1 MPSIF
6 EGFPVSLVESQAAG
20 IKAIVSKNITDSV
33 SVIPGL
39 IKFLKINDSDL
50 GEWVENI
57 LKSVNYKREDTR
69 EKLTEKGFNIEIE
82 AKKLRDRYDK
92 LIEVANDNKSL

>member
-1 MPSIF
+1 MI
-6 EGFPVSLVESQAAG
+6 
-20 IKAIVSKNITDSV
+20 
-33 SVIPGL
+33 L
-39 IKFLKINDSDL
+39 IL
-50 GEWVENI
+50 EWVENI